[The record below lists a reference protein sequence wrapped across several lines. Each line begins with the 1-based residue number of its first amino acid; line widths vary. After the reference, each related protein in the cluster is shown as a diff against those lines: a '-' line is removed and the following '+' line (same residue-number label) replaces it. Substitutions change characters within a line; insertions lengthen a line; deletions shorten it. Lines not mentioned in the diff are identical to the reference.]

1 MTTLETVR
9 VGVLTVSD
17 GVAAGT
23 REDVSGVLIEAWAVE
38 QGFEIAHRSV
48 VPDGSAPVSTIL
60 ACWADAGT
68 CDVIVTTGGTGLTRR
83 DLTPEA
89 TRSVIDREAPGIAEQ
104 IRAAGR
110 EDTVHAALGR
120 GVAGI
125 RQATLIVNL
134 PGSPSAVA
142 DGLTVLTPLVRHATA
157 LLRGE
162 AMTHEPTTP

>member
-1 MTTLETVR
+1 MALEAVR

-23 REDVSGVLIEAWAVE
+23 RKDVSGALIEEWAIE
-38 QGFEIAHRSV
+38 QEFEIACRGV

-60 ACWADAGT
+60 ATWADAGS

-89 TRSVIDREAPGIAEQ
+89 TRSVIDREVPGIAEQ
-104 IRAAGR
+104 IRATGR
-110 EDTVHAALGR
+110 ASTAYASLGR

-125 RQATLIVNL
+125 RHATLIVNL
-134 PGSPSAVA
+134 PGSPSGVA
-142 DGLTVLTPLVRHATA
+142 DGLAVLTPLVRHATA
-157 LLRGE
+157 LLRGV
-162 AMTHEPTTP
+162 AAPHEESTP

>member
-1 MTTLETVR
+1 MTLQAVR

-23 REDVSGVLIEAWAVE
+23 REDVSGVLIEQWAVE
-38 QGFEIAHRSV
+38 QEFEIACRGV

-60 ACWADAGT
+60 AAWADAGS
-68 CDVIVTTGGTGLTRR
+68 CDLIVTTGGTGFTRR

-89 TRSVIDREAPGIAEQ
+89 TRSVIAREAPGIAEQ

-125 RQATLIVNL
+125 RETTLIVNL
-134 PGSPSAVA
+134 PGSPSGVT
-142 DGLTVLTPLVRHATA
+142 DGLAVLTPLVRHATA
-157 LLRGE
+157 LLRGVGT
-162 AMTHEPTTP
+162 THEQSTP